1 MKMKMNEGEMM
12 MWYKILIVFFLIT
25 IIGYLAWNNE
35 DGRNREVRII
45 QEYQTIQQP
54 QGAEVIF
61 YKVERKFVNRWIFSC
76 YKYPLSVKEVQ
87 SYYDRLL
94 ENGGW
99 MKKKRN
105 LPQGHIECIYEKG
118 DLVFDLM
125 LNSNGTWS
133 ISMTYNDASY

>member
-1 MKMKMNEGEMM
+1 MKMNEGEMM

-35 DGRNREVRII
+35 NGRNREVRII

-76 YKYPLSVKEVQ
+76 YKYPLSVNEVQ

-133 ISMTYNDASY
+133 ISMTYNNASY